1 MNENKL
7 GQIWLSE
14 LLEHEQVHSFRDLK
28 PEINDTEISTII
40 FSDISL
46 NEENTTFLNKILQ
59 SCGLEEGKYKV
70 FSQCYSFKNLKKS
83 FPNLQNIFIFGLN
96 INEIGLNLK
105 INEVDELYFSGIQI
119 ISCASLIKLAS
130 ETQLKTHFWNQ
141 ILKPIFKK

>member
-14 LLEHEQVHSFRDLK
+14 LLEHEQVHSFRDLE
-28 PEINDTEISTII
+28 PEINDKEITTII

-46 NEENTTFLNKILQ
+46 DEDKAIFLSKILQ
-59 SCGLEEGKYKV
+59 SCGLEENKYKIL
-70 FSQCYSFKNLKKS
+70 SQCYPFKHLKNA
-83 FPNLQNIFIFGLN
+83 FPKLEYIFLFGMN

-105 INEVDELYFSGIQI
+105 INEVDALYFSEIQI
-119 ISCASLIKLAS
+119 ISCVSLSKLEGQA
-130 ETQLKTHFWNQ
+130 QLKTQFWNQ